1 MKVFSTGFAIGLMEA
16 RVATPYPLAI
26 GQVGLPA
33 LENSFALQKI
43 FGATSL
49 PGERSLIA
57 GVASNI
63 AEVSVS
69 SPPPCLAERRDRPRT
84 RFLPAGST
92 VRSL

>member
-43 FGATSL
+43 FGAHFVAWRKVADS
-49 PGERSLIA
+49 RS
-57 GVASNI
+57 GV
-63 AEVSVS
+63 EH
-69 SPPPCLAERRDRPRT
+69 R
-84 RFLPAGST
+84 
-92 VRSL
+92 